1 LYTALYL
8 LMGWLAVAALGPMLG
23 TLGLGAIVWLGAGGL
38 FYTVGAVIYATRWP
52 DFRPGIFGYHE
63 LFHVL
68 VIAGAAF
75 HFWAVAAFAT

>member
-1 LYTALYL
+1 LI
-8 LMGWLAVAALGPMLG
+8 
-23 TLGLGAIVWLGAGGL
+23 GLGGAC
-38 FYTVGAVIYATRWP
+38 YTVGAVFFALK
-52 DFRPGIFGYHE
+52 RPRLLPHIFGYHE